1 MAGGTSG
8 PVTDAPDAD
17 ERTDDDTRTAPAGPG
32 PTGSPGRLWAGRA
45 VVLATVAVAAGVL
58 LATGRGVATE
68 RIAAQWQLVDLAVLG
83 DDPLGSVWH
92 LHTQPPAYNLLVGL
106 LAWSPLPLPGT
117 LYALNLVALAG
128 TGLLLHDLLV
138 RWGRGPLVAG
148 AIVAVALLDPS
159 LLSALH
165 WGHYEIL
172 VAFLLVAVLSCAVR
186 FLERSGARWL
196 LATAALATLCG
207 LLRSLFHPVWVLAVV
222 ATLLALRPVP
232 RRHAVLAL
240 GLPVAVLGGW
250 MVKNAVVFGT
260 PTTSSWLGF
269 NLQRGVVAAMAADDV
284 RDAVDHGR
292 VSALALEYPWGRI
305 DQYERW
311 VGECA
316 PHDHPATAA
325 PTKDAGGLVLANFN
339 HECFLPVYRQAQDD
353 AVRLVRD
360 HPDRYLTTR
369 LHGLVMAYHTSPTSS
384 ASTPT
389 VIDRLYR
396 PLLLTV
402 TITLP
407 EDDWN
412 LPFLMPI
419 VGTEDVPV
427 SLSLLGLSLFVVARG
442 GVAAVRLARAGWG
455 ARSTWSP
462 HEVTWVLA
470 AATVLFVVVGGSAI
484 EYGENGRFRSSLDPL
499 LVTLPAGWVAGQVGA
514 RRRARVGAAGAQA
527 DGCSTTVPAAR
538 STS

>member
-1 MAGGTSG
+1 M
-8 PVTDAPDAD
+8 TDAPDAD

-68 RIAAQWQLVDLAVLG
+68 RIAGQWQLVDLRCWATTSWERLA
-83 DDPLGSVWH
+83 PAH
-92 LHTQPPAYNLLVGL
+92 QPPAYNLLVGL

-325 PTKDAGGLVLANFN
+325 PTKDAGGLVLANFT
-339 HECFLPVYRQAQDD
+339 ECFLPVYRQAQDD

-384 ASTPT
+384 APTPT

-442 GVAAVRLARAGWG
+442 GVAAVRLRVPAG
-455 ARSTWSP
+455 ARGRPGP
-462 HEVTWVLA
+462 HEALGPRRRHRAVRGRRGQRHRVRGERAVPQLA
-470 AATVLFVVVGGSAI
+470 RPPARDAA
-484 EYGENGRFRSSLDPL
+484 
-499 LVTLPAGWVAGQVGA
+499 AGWVAARWAPGA
-514 RRRARVGAAGAQA
+514 GAVGAAGAQA